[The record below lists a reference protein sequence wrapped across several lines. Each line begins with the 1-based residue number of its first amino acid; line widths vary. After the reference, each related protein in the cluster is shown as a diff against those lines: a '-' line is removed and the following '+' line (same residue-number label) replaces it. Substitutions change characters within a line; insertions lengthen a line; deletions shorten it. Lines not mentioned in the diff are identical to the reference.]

1 MVYENAIELLE
12 YFLITFS
19 MGQLIVYFYFY
30 SYQIDQIPINY
41 LITTFI
47 SISLAIINLALPM
60 DSINESLFPL
70 GEIAKSEV
78 KYSAI

>member
-30 SYQIDQIPINY
+30 SYQIDQIPISY
-41 LITTFI
+41 LTTTFI
-47 SISLAIINLALPM
+47 SISLGIINLALPM
-60 DSINESLFPL
+60 DVIN
-70 GEIAKSEV
+70 
-78 KYSAI
+78 